1 MNAAPVQILLFFTRS
16 PLASHPG
23 RRPGQAT
30 LRCARLCL
38 AKRAPVY
45 LGPIA
50 VSSSNKSL
58 SRLAVAAL
66 ALVLL
71 APRISA
77 HEVPNEVTVLAF
89 VHPEGKTLRLVLRA
103 PLKSMRDIDV
113 PTVEGGYLDFSRMP
127 DAERH
132 AAQVW
137 VRDFVEVYENGKQ
150 LATPVIAATRTSL
163 PSDRSFESYDTAL
176 SNITSGPKLDQSTGM
191 VWDQGML
198 DVVFEYPIE
207 SDQSDF
213 AIHPGLTRLGLRVN
227 IVLRFQQPGKP
238 ERAFDVHADTGIVHL
253 DPRWFQAFLLFTR
266 EGFFHILD
274 GTDHL
279 LFLLCLVIPFRKLRP
294 LAIVITSF
302 TVAHSVTLI
311 ASAFGMAPDALWFPA
326 LIETLIA
333 VSIVYMAFENIVGA
347 KLNRRWIV
355 TFGFGLVHGFGF
367 SFLLRERLQFAGQH
381 LLGSLL
387 AFNVGV
393 EIGQLAVLLV
403 TIPALAL
410 LFRYVVEERI
420 GTILLSALVAHTAW
434 HWASDRFTALRGY
447 PIPQFDLTDAVLF
460 VRLLMVIVAAAGLV
474 WLVSLWIGKPRIE
487 STSNSPSTT

>member
-1 MNAAPVQILLFFTRS
+1 
-16 PLASHPG
+16 
-23 RRPGQAT
+23 
-30 LRCARLCL
+30 
-38 AKRAPVY
+38 
-45 LGPIA
+45 
-50 VSSSNKSL
+50 
-58 SRLAVAAL
+58 LAVVM
-66 ALVLL
+66 VLLIAL
-71 APRISA
+71 APRITA
-77 HEVPNEVTVLAF
+77 HEVPNEVTVLGF
-89 VHPEGKTLRLVLRA
+89 VHPEGKTLRLLIRA

-113 PTVEGGYLDFSRMP
+113 PTVAGGYLDFSKMEA
-127 DAERH
+127 AERH

-137 VRDFVEVYENGKQ
+137 IRDFVELWENGKP
-150 LATPVIAATRTSL
+150 LDLPVIAATRTSL
-163 PSDRSFESYDTAL
+163 PSDRSFESYETAL
-176 SNITSGPKLDQSTGM
+176 ANITTGPRLDQGTEI
-191 VWDQGML
+191 VWEQGML
-198 DVVFEYPIE
+198 DVLFETPIE

-213 AIHPGLTRLGLRVN
+213 AIRPGLTRLGLQVN
-227 IVLRFQQPGKP
+227 IVLRFEQPGKA

-253 DPRWFQAFLLFTR
+253 DPRWHQAFYLFAR

-311 ASAFGMAPDALWFPA
+311 ASAYGMAPDSLWFPP

-347 KLNRRWIV
+347 KLQRRWIV

-367 SFLLRERLQFAGQH
+367 SFLLRQRLQFAGDH
-381 LLGSLL
+381 LITSLL

-403 TIPALAL
+403 TIPALVL
-410 LFRYVVEERI
+410 LFRYVVAERM

-434 HWASDRFTALRGY
+434 HWALDRGTALMAYRLPEFTLQDMAAG
-447 PIPQFDLTDAVLF
+447 I
-460 VRLLMVIVAAAGLV
+460 RLLMVIIAAAGLV
-474 WLVSLWIGKPRIE
+474 WLVSLWLGKP
-487 STSNSPSTT
+487 STSLATASGHEAEPSAPSAIDPSTR

>member
-1 MNAAPVQILLFFTRS
+1 MVAVLL
-16 PLASHPG
+16 
-23 RRPGQAT
+23 
-30 LRCARLCL
+30 
-38 AKRAPVY
+38 
-45 LGPIA
+45 
-50 VSSSNKSL
+50 
-58 SRLAVAAL
+58 VA
-66 ALVLL
+66 L
-71 APRISA
+71 APRTSA
-77 HEVPNEVTVLAF
+77 HEVPNEVTVLGF
-89 VHPEGKTLRLVLRA
+89 VHPEGNTLRFVVRA

-113 PTVEGGYLDFSRMP
+113 PTVNGDFLDFSKMEA
-127 DAERH
+127 AERH

-137 VRDFVEVYENGKQ
+137 IRDFVEIYENGRQ
-150 LATPVIAATRTSL
+150 LTQPVILATRTSL

-176 SNITSGPKLDQSTGM
+176 ANILTGKKLDQTAEIF
-191 VWDQGML
+191 WDQGML
-198 DVVFEYPIE
+198 DVVFEYPIT
-207 SDQSDF
+207 SDQADF

-227 IVLRFQQPGKP
+227 IVLRFLQPGQP

-253 DPRWFQAFLLFTR
+253 DPSWYQAFYLFAR

-294 LAIVITSF
+294 LLIVITSF
-302 TVAHSVTLI
+302 TIAHSVTLI
-311 ASAFGMAPDALWFPA
+311 ASAYGLAPDTLWFPP

-347 KLNRRWIV
+347 KLQWRWMV

-381 LLGSLL
+381 LVTSLL

-410 LFRYVVEERI
+410 VFRYVVAERI

-434 HWASDRFTALRGY
+434 HWAMDRGTAFMKY
-447 PIPQFDLTDAVLF
+447 PLPDISLDGLAVA
-460 VRLLMVIVAAAGLV
+460 VRLLMVIIAAAGV
-474 WLVSLWIGKPRIE
+474 MWVISNFISSSRWFNTEVQHGG
-487 STSNSPSTT
+487 STRD